1 MAYDDFYVRRFKERD
16 LLQCVDILE
25 WLVTNSRYTE
35 FGTDRD
41 SVARHLMASLNKDS
55 NIYCEVAINKTDKK
69 VMGYLHGYIDT
80 PYFTTK
86 KQGGDFALVILPK
99 YRRYAPK
106 VLRRLMDD
114 FEKWAKA
121 NGAYEVMMGAT
132 TGSDSTGYRK
142 FLEKRGYSPTGYA
155 ATKEI

>member
-1 MAYDDFYVRRFKERD
+1 MAYDDFYVRRFKEPD

-41 SVARHLMASLNKDS
+41 SVARYLMASLNKDS
-55 NIYCEVAINKTDKK
+55 EIFCQVAINKTDKK

-86 KQGGDFALVILPK
+86 KQAGDFALVILPK

-142 FLEKRGYSPTGYA
+142 FLEK
-155 ATKEI
+155 

>member
-1 MAYDDFYVRRFKERD
+1 MAYDDFYVRRFKEPD

-41 SVARHLMASLNKDS
+41 SVSKYLMDSLDKDS
-55 NIYCEVAINKTDKK
+55 SIYCEVAINKTDKK
-69 VMGYLHGYIDT
+69 VMGYLHGFIDT

-86 KQGGDFALVILPK
+86 KQAGDFALVILPA

-106 VLRRLMDD
+106 ALRLLMDN
-114 FEKWAKA
+114 FERWAVS
-121 NGAYEVMMGAT
+121 NDAYEVMMGAT

-142 FLEKRGYSPTGYA
+142 FLAKRGYSPTGYA
-155 ATKEI
+155 ATKKV